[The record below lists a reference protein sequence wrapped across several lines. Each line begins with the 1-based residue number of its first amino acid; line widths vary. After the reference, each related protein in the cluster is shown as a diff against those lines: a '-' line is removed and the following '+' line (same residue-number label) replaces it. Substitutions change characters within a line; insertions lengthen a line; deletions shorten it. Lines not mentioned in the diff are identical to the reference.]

1 MSSSSKQQKRAKR
14 AKAKAKQ
21 LRIQRNSDT
30 LAAPNDDWPDNHLY
44 FERNAEDKTR
54 EVIRMLNQSLLMLI
68 ETHQPDD
75 QLPRPV
81 RELFEDMQAAEA
93 TDLEDMIYLVV
104 DGPLSEPHPVQNLLD
119 GKLFQVMAL
128 YWNWSEG
135 LDEDAVEQRMKA
147 YEFDSALSRVLAPY
161 LNSDEQDAAQEVDD
175 YMDSIIDRTLIEA
188 YLELMQAEAIS
199 QEELLFK
206 LLQSPLLMLEDEFGE
221 PLDEEGVAEE
231 MASMLIGYWEW
242 SEDLDETD
250 AEARMTTEQF
260 AQDLIRATERFLAI
274 SPAP

>member
-1 MSSSSKQQKRAKR
+1 
-14 AKAKAKQ
+14 
-21 LRIQRNSDT
+21 
-30 LAAPNDDWPDNHLY
+30 
-44 FERNAEDKTR
+44 
-54 EVIRMLNQSLLMLI
+54 MLNQSLLMLI
-68 ETHQPDD
+68 ESHQPDD